1 METERFFGALV
12 VTPETMMEAIRAQK
26 GEIVLTELDL
36 ELDKGQLVFEG
47 QAMLDKARYA
57 FKALAADGSLIEWK
71 KE

>member
-1 METERFFGALV
+1 M
-12 VTPETMMEAIRAQK
+12 
-26 GEIVLTELDL
+26 LTELDL